1 MSFDAV
7 KLKTLDCGN
16 KKNNFK
22 LGAVSF
28 ICADI
33 SSVGCKMSDSCEESL
48 NAVSQRPRRCR
59 SDCVVLSDS
68 LQPKDVSI

>member
-28 ICADI
+28 YLC
-33 SSVGCKMSDSCEESL
+33 
-48 NAVSQRPRRCR
+48 
-59 SDCVVLSDS
+59 
-68 LQPKDVSI
+68 